1 MVWGLFPADPLSG
14 EDKYYILMKGSYKV
28 GRKGCDV
35 TISSDKGVSRIHAE
49 IIVEAMESFEP
60 SSSVV
65 SSKVRIRDCS
75 KYGTFIGR
83 NSDVKERVHECPGR
97 EMYLKDG
104 DLLSFGT
111 GTVTYRFCHVP
122 LKFYLCNFTSSQG
135 TTSTQDRVSSIG
147 ACVTDE
153 WTIDC
158 THVVVDPFMPVTE
171 GIIDAILS
179 KKPLVLSTWLEFVA
193 TNRICH
199 DIPSYSSYVPTL
211 TLDGTSVTV
220 ADHRTRENCLRGY
233 IFLLD
238 SANKYRFQ
246 NRVLSLLEVSGA
258 KVISVEEF
266 NSNSQNLQ
274 EAETNHLVFVNPSAS
289 TDNFRHGNSCSK
301 VNEINLI
308 AAVISGYL
316 DPSIIVSPSI
326 IISSSCST
334 EETIVADSDAETETE
349 TETATSKHPIIT
361 NVVAVKECDMT
372 ETRAFKT
379 HMDRPGKTDQ
389 TIEFK
394 PLNIKKANFDKEG
407 IKHETKEDNHTKS
420 HASSLGN
427 DKVTQFVEP
436 DRALVGAKVENM
448 KSSNADILYCE
459 NLIVRDVIPLVS
471 RNSYSQDGVI
481 NFKRF
486 RKTNIQSGNSF
497 SNLIPFSKSPYT
509 DSDYNKEV
517 SEYMKE
523 EKRRK
528 QMEAMADDL
537 FNTEKGRRRGGAGSL
552 RGLLGQN

>member
-14 EDKYYILMKGSYKV
+14 EDKYYIFAKGSYKV

-49 IIVEAMESFEP
+49 IIVDAMESFEP
-60 SSSVV
+60 LSSVI

-75 KYGTFIGR
+75 KYGTVIGR
-83 NSDVKERVHECPGR
+83 NSEVKERVHECPGR

-111 GTVTYRFCHVP
+111 GTATYRFSYIP

-147 ACVTDE
+147 ASVTHE
-153 WTIDC
+153 WTTEC
-158 THVVVDPFMPVTE
+158 THVIVDPFMPVTD
-171 GIIDAILS
+171 GIIDAIFS

-199 DIPSYSSYVPTL
+199 DIPSYSSYIPTL
-211 TLDGTSVTV
+211 TLDGASVTV
-220 ADHRTRENCLRGY
+220 ADYRTRENCLRGY

-246 NRVLSLLEVSGA
+246 DRMLSLLEVSGA
-258 KVISVEEF
+258 KVISVEDF
-266 NSNSQNLQ
+266 DSNSQDLQ
-274 EAETNHLVFVNPSAS
+274 EAETNRLVFVNPSVSA
-289 TDNFRHGNSCSK
+289 DNFRHRNTFSK

-308 AAVISGYL
+308 SAVISGYL

-326 IISSSCST
+326 VISSSCST
-334 EETIVADSDAETETE
+334 GETIVADSDAETEPE
-349 TETATSKHPIIT
+349 TESATSKHPTMT
-361 NVVAVKECDMT
+361 NIAAVKECDTT
-372 ETRAFKT
+372 EMRTFKT
-379 HMDRPGKTDQ
+379 RMDRPSKTDQ
-389 TIEFK
+389 TIEIK
-394 PLNIKKANFDKEG
+394 PHNIKKTNFDKET
-407 IKHETKEDNHTKS
+407 ISHEQKEVYHAKS
-420 HASSLGN
+420 SATSLGS
-427 DKVTQFVEP
+427 DKVTHFVESN
-436 DRALVGAKVENM
+436 RALASAKVENM
-448 KSSNADILYCE
+448 ESSNADILYSQ
-459 NLIVRDVIPLVS
+459 NLIVRDMIPQVS

-486 RKTNIQSGNSF
+486 RKTNTQSGNSF
-497 SNLIPFSKSPYT
+497 GNLVPFSKHPYT

-517 SEYMKE
+517 IEYVKE

-528 QMEAMADDL
+528 QMEAMAEDL
-537 FNTEKGRRRGGAGSL
+537 FNTEKGRRRGVAGSL
-552 RGLLGQN
+552 RGLLGHN